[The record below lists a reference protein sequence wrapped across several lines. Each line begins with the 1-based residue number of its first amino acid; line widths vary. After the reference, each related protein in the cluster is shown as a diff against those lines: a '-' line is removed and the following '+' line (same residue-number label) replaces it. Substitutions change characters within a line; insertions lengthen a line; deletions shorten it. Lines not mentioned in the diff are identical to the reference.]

1 MRHYHLTINAET
13 ILRKDKTMENFP
25 NVNKAD
31 RKIRS
36 YRLKSLHRNYI
47 EGYITY
53 FDYREVLWLTINKIR
68 KSLNLK
74 EFSEGEF
81 DKAWQYRTMAHE
93 TWKGAHDEILS
104 TILGVW

>member
-1 MRHYHLTINAET
+1 
-13 ILRKDKTMENFP
+13 MENYP
-25 NVNKAD
+25 NVNEAD

-74 EFSEGEF
+74 EFSEYEF
-81 DKAWQYRTMAHE
+81 DKAWQYRIMAHD
-93 TWKGAHDEILS
+93 TWTVARIEILS
-104 TILGVW
+104 TILGFW

>member
-1 MRHYHLTINAET
+1 
-13 ILRKDKTMENFP
+13 MENYP
-25 NVNKAD
+25 NVNEAD
-31 RKIRS
+31 RKIS
-36 YRLKSLHRNYI
+36 TYGLKRLYTNYDK
-47 EGYITY
+47 GYITY

-93 TWKGAHDEILS
+93 TWTIARSEILN

>member
-1 MRHYHLTINAET
+1 
-13 ILRKDKTMENFP
+13 MENYP
-25 NVNKAD
+25 NVNEVDK
-31 RKIRS
+31 KIRS
-36 YRLKSLHRNYI
+36 HRLKSLHGNYI

-74 EFSEGEF
+74 EFSEQEF
-81 DKAWQYRTMAHE
+81 DKAWQYRTMAYE
-93 TWKGAHDEILS
+93 TWEIARNEILS

>member
-1 MRHYHLTINAET
+1 
-13 ILRKDKTMENFP
+13 MENFP
-25 NVNKAD
+25 NVNEAD

-36 YRLKSLHRNYI
+36 CRLKSLHRNYI
-47 EGYITY
+47 EGAITY

>member
-1 MRHYHLTINAET
+1 MNA
-13 ILRKDKTMENFP
+13 DG
-25 NVNKAD
+25 
-31 RKIRS
+31 KIRS

-68 KSLNLK
+68 KSLKLK
-74 EFSEGEF
+74 EFSMGEF
-81 DKAWQYRTMAHE
+81 DKAWQYRVMGCE
-93 TWKGAHDEILS
+93 TWKDARAEILS